1 MLSQN
6 IKHFFLLLIIV
17 SITTFSYAQE
27 KITISGTIQDT
38 ETGETVLGA
47 NVYFK
52 NTSIGTTTN
61 NYGFYSITAPK
72 GSYTLIISYLGYN
85 TLEKSIDLMTTKT
98 LNFSIVP
105 SSIALEEIV
114 IVAEEGEQTN
124 IKTPQTSVTK
134 LKVETIKEIPV
145 VFGEVDL
152 IKSIQLL
159 PGVTSNGEASGGFNV
174 RGGSAD
180 QNLVLLDE
188 AIIYNTSHL
197 LGSFSVFN
205 IDAIKDIKLYR
216 GGIPAQYGG
225 RVSSVLDV
233 RQKDGNQKQFSLS
246 GGIGFVSS
254 RLAVEG
260 PLFHKKGSFIV
271 AGRSSY
277 AHLFLPLIDIKHKA
291 YFYDVNA
298 KVHYKINNSNTFYLS
313 SYFGKDVFN
322 FDGWFA
328 EFYGNNSANLRWN
341 HIFNQKLFSNTSL
354 IYSRYDY
361 ELNLDYSEFNWIFDI
376 KNFNVKYD
384 LQYFA
389 NEKMKWKFGLSGIS
403 YIFNPGELSPSNPDS
418 SIKGYQYDK
427 KRAFESGVYAD
438 LEHKISNK
446 LTLQY
451 GIRYSRF
458 DRFGGQS
465 LNNYSNNQPVV
476 YNPTLD
482 IYERGTPISETTYT
496 KNETIASFGNFEPRF
511 ALSYQLNNTTSIKAS
526 AHRIAQYIHLLS
538 NTSSATPLDVWT
550 PSGKFIKPQLSNQY
564 TLGYFKN
571 FNNSNYSLEVETY
584 YKTVDNR
591 IDYIDGADLI
601 GQNTI
606 ETEILN
612 GKSEAYGLEVL
623 FKKNKGNFTGW
634 IAYTLSKSRQQTFGG
649 NAGGNGIN
657 NGQWYST
664 PYDRP
669 HDISIFGSY
678 KLNDK
683 WSLGTNAVYQTG
695 RPVTYPNG
703 QYEYEGIAIANY
715 SLRNQ
720 DRLPSYHRIDVS
732 AIYTPEQKKEK
743 RWKGEWVFS
752 IYNLYNRKNAAS
764 ISFTQNSTTG
774 LNEAQ
779 RTAIFGM
786 VPSVTY
792 NFKF

>member
-1 MLSQN
+1 MLSQT
-6 IKHFFLLLIIV
+6 IKHLFLLIV
-17 SITTFSYAQE
+17 CITTFSYAQE

-159 PGVTSNGEASGGFNV
+159 PGVTNNGETSGGFNV

-389 NEKMKWKFGLSGIS
+389 NETMKWKFGLSGIS
-403 YIFNPGELSPSNPDS
+403 YIFNPGELSPSNPNS
-418 SIKGYQYDK
+418 SINAVQYDK
-427 KRAFESGVYAD
+427 KRAFESGLYVD
-438 LEHKISNK
+438 LEQKLSQK

-451 GIRYSRF
+451 GFRYSHFSRL
-458 DRFGGQS
+458 GGETLS
-465 LNNYSNNQPVV
+465 NYENNQPVV
-476 YNPTLD
+476 YNATFD
-482 IYERGTPISETTYT
+482 IYESGNPISQTEYA
-496 KNETIASFGNFEPRF
+496 KSETIASFGNFEPRF
-511 ALSYQLNNTTSIKAS
+511 ALSYQLNNTTALKTSV
-526 AHRIAQYIHLLS
+526 HRITQYIHLLS
-538 NTSSATPLDVWT
+538 NTAEVTPLDIWT
-550 PSGKFIKPQLSNQY
+550 PSGKFVKPQLSNQY
-564 TLGYFKN
+564 TFGYFKN
-571 FNNSNYSLEVETY
+571 FKNENYSLEIETY
-584 YKTVDNR
+584 YKTVANR
-591 IDYIDGADLI
+591 IDYINGAELI
-601 GQNTI
+601 GQRTI

-612 GKSEAYGLEVL
+612 GQSRAYGLEIL
-623 FKKNKGNFTGW
+623 AKKNKGNFTAW
-634 IAYTLSKSRQQTFGG
+634 LAYTIAKSEQQTPGG
-649 NAGGNGIN
+649 IAGGPGIN
-657 NGQWYST
+657 NGQWYNSLH
-664 PYDRP
+664 DRT
-669 HDISIFGSY
+669 HDVSFLGTY
-678 KLNDK
+678 TLNDK
-683 WSLGTNAVYQTG
+683 WRFNTNIIYQTG
-695 RPVTYPNG
+695 RSVTYPNG
-703 QYEYEGIAIANY
+703 QYQYEGISVANY
-715 SLRNQ
+715 NLRNQ
-720 DRLPSYHRIDVS
+720 NRLPSYHRLDVS
-732 AIYTPEQKKEK
+732 AIYTSPKNKKK
-743 RWKGEWVFS
+743 RWEGEWVFC
-752 IYNLYNRKNAAS
+752 IYNLYNRRNAAS
-764 ISFTQNSTTG
+764 ISFTRNTITG
-774 LNEAQ
+774 NNEAT
-779 RTAIFGM
+779 RTAIFGI
-786 VPSVTY
+786 VPSVSY

>member
-1 MLSQN
+1 MQFKT
-6 IKHFFLLLIIV
+6 IKNLILLILFS
-17 SITTFSYAQE
+17 SISFISAQE
-27 KITISGTIQDT
+27 KATISGIIKDVK
-38 ETGETVLGA
+38 TGETILGA
-47 NVYFK
+47 TVYFK
-52 NTSIGTTTN
+52 NTNIGTTTN
-61 NYGFYSITAPK
+61 NYGFYSMTVPK
-72 GSYTLIISYLGYN
+72 GNYNLTVSYLGYN
-85 TLEKSIDLMTTKT
+85 TIEKKIFLTENKT
-98 LNFSIVP
+98 LNLEIAP
-105 SSIALEEIV
+105 IETALEEII
-114 IVAEEGEQTN
+114 IVAEESERTN
-124 IKTPQTSVTK
+124 IKKPQASVTK
-134 LKVETIKEIPV
+134 LKASTIKKIPV
-145 VFGEVDL
+145 IFGEVDV
-152 IKSIQLL
+152 IKSIQML
-159 PGVTSNGEASGGFNV
+159 PGVTNNGEGSSGFNV
-174 RGGSAD
+174 RGGAAD

-197 LGSFSVFN
+197 LGFFSVFN
-205 IDAIKDIKLYR
+205 VDAIKDMKLYR
-216 GGIPAQYGG
+216 GGIPAQFGG

-233 RQKDGNQKQFSLS
+233 QQKDGNQKKFSLS
-246 GGIGFVSS
+246 GGIGLVSS
-254 RLAVEG
+254 RLLAEG
-260 PLFHKKGSFIV
+260 PLFNKKGSFMV

-277 AHLFLPLIDIKHKA
+277 IHLFLPLAGVKSKA

-298 KVHYKINNSNTFYLS
+298 KGHYTIDENNKLYLS
-313 SYFGKDVFN
+313 GYFGRDIFDLDKVFKN
-322 FDGWFA
+322 S
-328 EFYGNNSANLRWN
+328 YGNNSINLRWN
-341 HIFNQKLFSNTSL
+341 HIFNPKLFSNLSL
-354 IYSRYDY
+354 VYSKYDY
-361 ELNLDYSEFNWIFDI
+361 SFTLKFLKFDWISDI
-376 KNFNVKYD
+376 ENFNLKYD
-384 LQYFA
+384 FQYYVNQNF
-389 NEKMKWKFGLSGIS
+389 KWKFGVSGIT
-403 YIFNPGELSPSNPDS
+403 YDFNPGEIKPSEVGSFINAE
-418 SIKGYQYDK
+418 KLDK

-743 RWKGEWVFS
+743 LIRVIILPIFF
-752 IYNLYNRKNAAS
+752 L
-764 ISFTQNSTTG
+764 
-774 LNEAQ
+774 
-779 RTAIFGM
+779 RTIQLATSGA
-786 VPSVTY
+786 
-792 NFKF
+792 